1 MKYLKIY
8 KITVLAALLLISV
21 KSIRSQTIEV
31 GNITAELGD
40 TVMVPVNFSGMMN
53 IGSFTIFTVYDPSSV
68 EYLGLANIIP
78 EAAGILGNGSFQ
90 PTCDTTAIGMIW
102 AASTQGVNFPDGK
115 IWDIKLV
122 FNNTNASLNSCFI
135 EVTDWDLNI
144 LTVNFINGG
153 ISVNQGAN
161 QSVWTGTGNWADE
174 ANWSNGIPGSITTA
188 IINEGLVNVYS
199 SAICNKLNIFNGA
212 ELIIHPTYS
221 LTVFDSLVING
232 SFTIKSDETGTGSFI
247 NLGEIEA
254 AGEILVER
262 YIADN
267 DHFISSP
274 VIISDASV
282 FSGLAVARYD
292 EPTQNWVNLSQTDP
306 LETAKG
312 YKLSNDLNSVHS
324 FSGPF
329 NYGDYSND
337 ELDYTVSGQTS
348 YPDGMN
354 LIGNPYPSAISWNAG
369 SWVKS
374 DVHASVYTWNGSQ
387 FISWNGEIGGLDAGV
402 IPSAQGFIVFTNS
415 TNAELGIPNDARI
428 HNQQPFYAKEKEKDV
443 LNMVEFSVSGN
454 GYEDRSYLQF
464 KFGSGLGFDAQFD
477 AYKIMGISEAPQL
490 YTFTNDGVKA
500 SINTLPEVNTSI
512 DTAVKIG
519 FVSPT
524 VGEYQITFEVNTF
537 FGAWD
542 LYLKDAESDSIQ
554 SLTADSVYVFNSEPG
569 VYEDRFSLYFKKPS
583 SVDVSKYWNIN
594 VYAYQGNLFVNLNEM
609 NEKITLQ
616 IFDLEGRLRRTAVMQ
631 NSTSF
636 SMPID
641 EFNTGVYIVR
651 ILGESNIFSSKL
663 FIK

>member
-1 MKYLKIY
+1 MKYLKIL
-8 KITVLAALLLISV
+8 KITVVTALLLISV
-21 KSIRSQTIEV
+21 KSLMSQTIEV

-40 TVMVPVNFSGMMN
+40 TVMVPVNFSGMLN
-53 IGSFTIFTVYDPSSV
+53 IGSFTIFTVYDPSSI
-68 EYLGLANIIP
+68 EYLGLANVIP
-78 EAAGILGNGSFQ
+78 EAAGILGNGGYQ
-90 PTCDTTAIGMIW
+90 TICDTTAIGIIW
-102 AASTQGVNFPDGK
+102 AASTQGINFPDGK
-115 IWDIKLV
+115 ILDMKLV

-144 LTVNFINGG
+144 LAVNFINGG

-161 QSVWTGTGNWADE
+161 QSVWTGTGNWTDE

-188 IINEGLVNVYS
+188 IINDGLVNIYS
-199 SAICNKLNIFNGA
+199 SAISNKLNIYNGA

-247 NLGEIEA
+247 NMGEIEA
-254 AGEILVER
+254 TGNVLVEQ
-262 YIADN
+262 YIVDN

-274 VIISDASV
+274 VQTAAASV

-292 EPTQNWVNLSQTDP
+292 EPTQTWVNLSQSDP

-312 YKLSNDLNSVHS
+312 YKLSNDVNSVYS

-329 NYGDYSND
+329 NYGDYSIN
-337 ELDYTVSGQTS
+337 ELDYSVSGQTS
-348 YPDGMN
+348 FPDGMN

-374 DVHASVYTWNGSQ
+374 DVHASAYTWNGTQ
-387 FISWNGEIGGLDAGV
+387 YISWNGEIGALNAGV
-402 IPSAQGFIVFTNS
+402 IPSAQGFIVIANS
-415 TNAELGIPNDARI
+415 SNAALDIPNDARI
-428 HNQQPFYAKEKEKDV
+428 HNQQAYYAKENGKDV
-443 LNMVEFSVSGN
+443 FNMVEFSVGGN
-454 GYEDRSYLQF
+454 GYEDKSYLQF

-477 AYKIMGISEAPQL
+477 AYKIMGIAEAPQL
-490 YTFTNDGVKA
+490 YTFTNDGVKT

-524 VGEYQITFEVNTF
+524 GGEYQITFEVNTF

-583 SVDVSKYWNIN
+583 SVDVSKYWDIN
-594 VYAYQGNLFVNLNEM
+594 VYAYQDNLFVNLNEM

-631 NSTSF
+631 NTTYF
-636 SMPID
+636 SMPI
-641 EFNTGVYIVR
+641 EELNAGVYIVR
-651 ILGESNIFSSKL
+651 IVGESNIFSSKL

>member
-1 MKYLKIY
+1 ML
-8 KITVLAALLLISV
+8 
-21 KSIRSQTIEV
+21 
-31 GNITAELGD
+31 
-40 TVMVPVNFSGMMN
+40 N
-53 IGSFTIFTVYDPSSV
+53 IGSFTIFTVYDPASI

-78 EAAGILGNGSFQ
+78 EAAGILGNGGFQ

-135 EVTDWDLNI
+135 EVTDWDGNI
-144 LTVNFINGG
+144 LTVDFINGG

-188 IINEGLVNVYS
+188 IINDGLVNIYS
-199 SAICNKLNIFNGA
+199 SAICNKLNINNGA

-232 SFTIKSDETGTGSFI
+232 NFTIKSDVTGTGSFI
-247 NLGEIEA
+247 NMGEMNA
-254 AGEILVER
+254 AGNILVER
-262 YIADN
+262 YISDN

-274 VIISDASV
+274 VITAAASV
-282 FSGLAVARYD
+282 FSGLTIARYD
-292 EPTQNWVNLSQTDP
+292 EPTQNWINLSQSDP

-312 YKLSNDLNSVHS
+312 YRLTNDLNSVYS
-324 FSGPF
+324 FSGPLNSGSF
-329 NYGDYSND
+329 LLN
-337 ELDYTVSGQTS
+337 ELDYTDAGLTN

-354 LIGNPYPSAISWNAG
+354 LLGNPYPSAISWNTG
-369 SWVKS
+369 SWVKT
-374 DVHASVYTWNGSQ
+374 DIHASVYTWNGSQ
-387 FISWNGEIGGLDAGV
+387 YISWNGEIGGLNAGV
-402 IPSAQGFIVFTNS
+402 IPSAQGFIVFANS
-415 TNAELGIPNDARI
+415 TNAELSIPNDARI
-428 HNQQPFYAKEKEKDV
+428 HNQQPFYAKENDKDV

-464 KFGSGLGFDAQFD
+464 KFGSGLGFDSQFD

-490 YTFTNDGVKA
+490 YTFTNDGVKT

-512 DTAVKIG
+512 DTAVRIG

-524 VGEYQITFEVNTF
+524 GGEYQLTFEVNTF
-537 FGAWD
+537 LDAWD

-554 SLTADSVYVFNSEPG
+554 SLTADSIYAFNSEPG

-583 SVDVSKYWNIN
+583 SVNDFKILE
-594 VYAYQGNLFVNLNEM
+594 YQCVCLSG
-609 NEKITLQ
+609 
-616 IFDLEGRLRRTAVMQ
+616 
-631 NSTSF
+631 
-636 SMPID
+636 
-641 EFNTGVYIVR
+641 EFICQ
-651 ILGESNIFSSKL
+651 FK
-663 FIK
+663 